1 VKIDIEF
8 DTEWPWVM
16 IGGLIGLGI
25 GVIIIAIVNNDAV
38 VEHNFRQYKIDHPS
52 STVTLEDYKRLKG

>member
-1 VKIDIEF
+1 MKIEIEF

-16 IGGLIGLGI
+16 IGGLIGLAI

-38 VEHNFRQYKIDHPS
+38 VEHNFRPYKIDHPS